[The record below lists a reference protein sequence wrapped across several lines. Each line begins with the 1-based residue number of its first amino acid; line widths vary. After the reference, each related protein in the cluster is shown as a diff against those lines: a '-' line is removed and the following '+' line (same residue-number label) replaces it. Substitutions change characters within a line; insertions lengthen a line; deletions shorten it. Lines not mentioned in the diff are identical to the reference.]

1 MNEVRAK
8 VPQVTVWFWAVKILS
23 TAMGESI
30 SDYLVHRFNSY
41 LAVGLGFV
49 VFCIAIVAQFTARR
63 YITWL
68 YWGTVGMVA
77 IFGTMVADSLHVA
90 LNVPYAVSA
99 SLFLVIAAVVL
110 VAWYATEHT
119 LSIHSIT
126 TPRRELFYWAA
137 VVSTFALGTATG
149 DLSATTFHLGYLA
162 SALMFTAVILIPLAA
177 WRLGLNAVASFWFAY
192 ILTRP
197 VGASFSDYLGFPR
210 SSGGAGYGHGP
221 VALVTMAIFVIL
233 VGYLAVSGRDKPADV
248 PPVPAGQ
255 ASFAGQGG

>member
-1 MNEVRAK
+1 
-8 VPQVTVWFWAVKILS
+8 
-23 TAMGESI
+23 
-30 SDYLVHRFNSY
+30 
-41 LAVGLGFV
+41 
-49 VFCIAIVAQFTARR
+49 
-63 YITWL
+63 
-68 YWGTVGMVA
+68 MVA

-90 LNVPYAVSA
+90 LHVPYAVSA
-99 SLFLVIAAVVL
+99 SLFLVIAAAVL

-126 TPRRELFYWAA
+126 TPRRQFFYWAT

-149 DLSATTFHLGYLA
+149 DLFATTFHLGYLA
-162 SALMFTAVILIPLAA
+162 SALLFTAIILIPLAA

-197 VGASFSDYLGFPR
+197 VGASFSDYLGFPQ
-210 SSGGAGYGHGP
+210 SSGGVGYGHGP
-221 VALVTMAIFVIL
+221 AALVTMAVFVIL

-248 PPVPAGQ
+248 PQVSAGQ